1 MEAEFEEPVID
12 VTAVCKGRFSI
23 GSFLW
28 PVIRA
33 LLNGHIRRLIRY
45 VQGKTEELLDSE
57 TMKTFLGYDV
67 DIQKANGEY
76 NLHVQADSSMIDLLM
91 RGNEND

>member
-1 MEAEFEEPVID
+1 MYYYALTPVLFPKTSRRRRLELEAEFEEPVLE

-33 LLNGHIRRLIRY
+33 LLNAHIRRLIRY
-45 VQGKTEELLDSE
+45 VLS
-57 TMKTFLGYDV
+57 MKKKMT
-67 DIQKANGEY
+67 QKE
-76 NLHVQADSSMIDLLM
+76 I
-91 RGNEND
+91 